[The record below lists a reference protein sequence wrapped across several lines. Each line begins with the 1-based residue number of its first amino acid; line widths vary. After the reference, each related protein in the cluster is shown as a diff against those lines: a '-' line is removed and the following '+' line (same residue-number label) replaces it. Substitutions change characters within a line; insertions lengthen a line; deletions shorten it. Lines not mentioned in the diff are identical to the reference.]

1 MKMSGCIKVPTIIIV
16 PTKELYRKV
25 VEKAIK
31 EGCKWRGGEKNINP
45 YYWDCEG
52 KDTII
57 YINAKKLLTYGSSKQ
72 KKDYDGYIFLTAQAY
87 LEENISIL

>member
-1 MKMSGCIKVPTIIIV
+1 MKMSRCIEVPIIIIV

-25 VEKAIK
+25 VIKAIK
-31 EGCKWRGGEKNINP
+31 EGCKWRDGDKDINP

-57 YINAKKLLTYGSSKQ
+57 YTDKNRLLTYGSFKQ
-72 KKDYDGYIFLTAQAY
+72 KKDYDGYIFLTAEMY
-87 LEENISIL
+87 LGGNIL